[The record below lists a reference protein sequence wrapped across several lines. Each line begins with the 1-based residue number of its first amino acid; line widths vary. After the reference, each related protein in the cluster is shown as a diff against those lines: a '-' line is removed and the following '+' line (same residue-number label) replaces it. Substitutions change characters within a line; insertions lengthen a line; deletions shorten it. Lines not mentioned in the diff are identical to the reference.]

1 MPYVI
6 LRFLWLHVLTMLNS
20 VWYSLIFSP
29 ANAKKLTVQG
39 NFSFNPQDSTVNSR
53 YLQAVCQLSDLY
65 CLDWGVLTGPQASNI
80 TDLPSCDSPASSD
93 MLSRDEPL
101 IPIAPHLCSNLT
113 SQLKFH
119 KDFNNNLVLSLNELN
134 RILCKSLLMTDIR
147 VFRVPIMPEGRLY
160 FWEFKRIFTILIN
173 QKTLD
178 CTSLLGTTRH
188 FSIARLNCV
197 K

>member
-1 MPYVI
+1 MRYIGIPVI
-6 LRFLWLHVLTMLNS
+6 TCPDYAQFCVIFAHFLPGKCKETD
-20 VWYSLIFSP
+20 
-29 ANAKKLTVQG
+29 VQG

-93 MLSRDEPL
+93 VLSRDEPL

-113 SQLKFH
+113 SQFKFH
-119 KDFNNNLVLSLNELN
+119 KDFNNNSMLSLNELN

-160 FWEFKRIFTILIN
+160 F
-173 QKTLD
+173 
-178 CTSLLGTTRH
+178 
-188 FSIARLNCV
+188 
-197 K
+197 